1 MGPAGFRNGTSGCT
15 FVITEDRSRRIGVR
29 RSGKRAKIDGSDAEN
44 VTATIIATPARGS
57 SSEAPD
63 PSDLPAKRN
72 Q

>member
-15 FVITEDRSRRIGVR
+15 FVITEDRSRGVGVR
-29 RSGKRAKIDGSDAEN
+29 SSGKRAKIGGSDAEN
-44 VTATIIATPARGS
+44 VIATITATPARRS

-63 PSDLPAKRN
+63 QSVQRN

>member
-15 FVITEDRSRRIGVR
+15 FVITEDRCRRVGIR

-44 VTATIIATPARGS
+44 VMATITATPARGS

-63 PSDLPAKRN
+63 PSVQRK